1 MAGNSER
8 LLIKNVRIFDGL
20 SDRVSDGHVLI
31 EGATIAAV
39 ERSPIAE
46 TDTTTVIDGGGRTLM
61 PGMSDAHV
69 HLVGMANT
77 LLDLAMGSQSLLAA
91 STLAKAKDTLLRGFT
106 TVRDMAGDTA
116 GIKKVID
123 SAPALG
129 PASTPARPR
138 SRRPAAT
145 ATSASST
152 NGPPRWA
159 ATSRAPSRS
168 GSCGSPTAPT
178 GCWPRCASNS
188 NSVPVRSS

>member
-1 MAGNSER
+1 MAGNNQR

-20 SDRVSDGHVLI
+20 SDGLVDGHVLI

-46 TDTTTVIDGGGRTLM
+46 TDATTVIDGAGRTLM

-91 STLAKAKDTLLRGFT
+91 STLAKARDTLLRGFT

-123 SAPALG
+123 GAPALG
-129 PASTPARPR
+129 PRIYPSQAAISQTGGHGDFGFVYERP
-138 SRRPAAT
+138 T
-145 ATSASST
+145 AL
-152 NGPPRWA
+152 GGDE
-159 ATSRAPSRS
+159 SRAEQIGFMRVADGPERVL
-168 GSCGSPTAPT
+168 A
-178 GCWPRCASNS
+178 A
-188 NSVPVRSS
+188 VRELL